1 MESRLKLIGTSMT
14 LIGLLLCLTLAV
26 DGSLEI
32 RPNSQTD
39 SNQNSQPVFSPP
51 GSLFSCIQ
59 SASQTKQKHRAA
71 VLLGPDWL
79 LSSSIEPSC
88 LPERDVAFTARV
100 GEGLIPHP
108 FNARTRL
115 WVARDRDATHIRIV
129 ESSGDEEQDMVAASF
144 VTNHRCVKRSSK
156 NCSIRGGSALLRID

>member
-1 MESRLKLIGTSMT
+1 MESRLKLIGTGMT
-14 LIGLLLCLTLAV
+14 LTGLLLCSALAA

-32 RPNSQTD
+32 RPDTQAY

-51 GSLFSCIQ
+51 ESLFSCIQ
-59 SASQTKQKHRAA
+59 LVSQTKRKHRAA
-71 VLLGPDWL
+71 ILHGPDWL
-79 LSSSIEPSC
+79 LSSSIEPPC
-88 LPERDVAFTARV
+88 LPGRDVAFTARV
-100 GEGLIPHP
+100 GEGLIPRP

-115 WVARDRDATHIRIV
+115 WVTRDRDATHIKIV

-156 NCSIRGGSALLRID
+156 NCSIKGGAALLRID